1 MTDPVRTPWSA
12 VVQPEEARSYWQP
25 LPSSG
30 YVTVSLSPTTT
41 PYDTFSAGTQVLPPG
56 RHVREHGHRQNHEL
70 VFIYEGEG
78 RCEIEGVSHP
88 LRPGTTV
95 LFGRYARHL
104 IENTGSTDMKLHW
117 VFFPP
122 GLEDW
127 FSAIGRPRRPGE
139 PMPEPFDRPA
149 DVAAIQERMRFVPP
163 RPADTTR

>member
-1 MTDPVRTPWSA
+1 LTDIVRAAWSA
-12 VVQPEEARSYWQP
+12 VIQPEDAISYWQP

-30 YVTVSLSPTTT
+30 YVTVSLSPANT
-41 PYDTFSAGTQVLPPG
+41 PYDGFSAGTQVLPPG
-56 RHVREHGHRQNHEL
+56 RHVREHGHQQNHEL

-78 RCEIEGVSHP
+78 RCEIEGVSQP

-95 LFGRYARHL
+95 LFGRYSRHL

-122 GLEDW
+122 GLEHW
-127 FSAIGRPRRPGE
+127 FAAIGRRRLPGE

-149 DVAAIQERMRFVPP
+149 NVTAIQEQMRFVPP
-163 RPADTTR
+163 RSQDPQR

>member
-1 MTDPVRTPWSA
+1 MNDPVQAPWAA

-78 RCEIEGVSHP
+78 RCEIEGVVHP

-95 LFGRYARHL
+95 LFGRYARHI

-127 FSAIGRPRRPGE
+127 FAAIGRPRQPGD

-149 DVAAIQERMRFVPP
+149 HVAAIQEQMRFVPP
-163 RPADTTR
+163 RSTGPAR